1 MSVHG
6 IKVKFLKTELDP
18 EAVEILQP
26 TWVKVYGLPRIV
38 CREEVV
44 RKVATLTG
52 EPLVVDERSLIK
64 SGPVRVK
71 LNCRDPNKLRG
82 FVRILFNT
90 VGHDIRFVSEK
101 YKEKSVHP
109 PPPPDRDEDTRE
121 DEEEEEEDSDSDRKH
136 RKRDAKTY
144 SRFDQTMEGEKGG
157 SATGHYSAAGGGQK
171 EAITIGKAVEG
182 PKKATR
188 GG

>member
-1 MSVHG
+1 L
-6 IKVKFLKTELDP
+6 I
-18 EAVEILQP
+18 
-26 TWVKVYGLPRIV
+26 
-38 CREEVV
+38 
-44 RKVATLTG
+44 
-52 EPLVVDERSLIK
+52 VDEQSLIK

-82 FVRILFNT
+82 FVRIFFNT
-90 VGHDIRFVSEK
+90 MGHDIRFVSEK

-109 PPPPDRDEDTRE
+109 PPPPPPDRDEDTRE
-121 DEEEEEEDSDSDRKH
+121 DEEEEEDSDSDRKH

-171 EAITIGKAVEG
+171 EAVTIGKAVEG
-182 PKKATR
+182 PEKATR